1 MTMTTTALPAA
12 GTEARHAPAWPIF
25 RVASVAAFLV
35 SLDATM
41 LYAAFGALRA
51 GFPEASAAHLSWVF
65 NAYTVVYAAMLI
77 PAGGL
82 ADTHGRKRVFLA
94 RRHALRRRVG
104 ACGLAGSVGWLIAAR
119 VLQAVGAALL
129 TPASLSIVLAAFP
142 QNKRAVTVS
151 LWGAVG
157 GFAAA
162 VGPSLGSFVVESVGW
177 PWAFF
182 INLPIGAMSL
192 WRGASLLRESDGAA
206 RAAAS
211 TAWA

>member
-1 MTMTTTALPAA
+1 M
-12 GTEARHAPAWPIF
+12 
-25 RVASVAAFLV
+25 
-35 SLDATM
+35 
-41 LYAAFGALRA
+41 
-51 GFPEASAAHLSWVF
+51 SWVL

-82 ADTHGRKRVFLA
+82 ADTHGRKRVFLLGVTLFIA
-94 RRHALRRRVG
+94 ASAL
-104 ACGLAGSVGWLIAAR
+104 CGLAGSVGWLIAAR

-142 QNKRAVTVS
+142 QNRRAVTVS

-162 VGPSLGSFVVESVGW
+162 VGPSLGSFIVETVGW

-192 WRGASLLRESDGAA
+192 WRGRFAAA
-206 RAAAS
+206 RIGRAAARVDAS
-211 TAWA
+211 TAWAWRCSIVAVGAIALAIVEADSPSWTRVAARSPPPAPA